1 MLSGELETFLP
12 GHKIRVLQYGVG
24 PIGAAIVRLML
35 QKPEIQV
42 IGAIDLD
49 PQKIGKDLG
58 RIVGAERDLGVIIA
72 GDARDA
78 LRAGA
83 HVVVHTTSS
92 YLSQASGQLMACLQ
106 AGSHVVSTCEE
117 LAYPFRKHPELAQQL
132 NRAAREHR
140 VALLG
145 TGVNPGFAMD
155 KLVLTLS
162 AACQEVRRVA
172 VRRIVDAS
180 RRRLPLQKKVGAG
193 MTVDEFQAQVQAG
206 VVKHH
211 GLPESVAMI
220 ADTLGLNV
228 DTIEETIEPV
238 VAEHT
243 VRSEFLEVVSGRV
256 AGVRQVARGTGEGQE
271 NVRLEL
277 QLCLGAPDPVDAIEI
292 SGVPDLKLAIPGGIH
307 GDLATAAIVVNCIPA
322 LLEAK
327 PGLLT
332 SRDIPMHFLPGVE
345 QMQTVG
351 AGELRN

>member
-1 MLSGELETFLP
+1 MASH
-12 GHKIRVLQYGVG
+12 HKIRVIQYGVG
-24 PIGAAIVRLML
+24 PIGAGIVRLML

-49 PQKIGKDLG
+49 PDKIGKDLG
-58 RIVGAERDLGVIIA
+58 RVVGAEADLGVVI
-72 GDARDA
+72 GGEARDV

-92 YLSQASGQLMACLQ
+92 YLPQVADQLLSCVQ

-132 NRAAREHR
+132 DRAAREHR
-140 VALLG
+140 VSLLG

-162 AACQEVRRVA
+162 TACQEVRSVK
-172 VRRIVDAS
+172 VRRVVDAS

-193 MTVDEFQAQVQAG
+193 MTVEEFRAQVHAG
-206 VVKHH
+206 VIKHH
-211 GLPESVAMI
+211 GLPESAAMI
-220 ADTLGLNV
+220 ADSLGLRV

-238 VAEHT
+238 VAQEA
-243 VRSEFLEVVSGRV
+243 VRSEFLQVPAGRV
-256 AGVRQVARGTGEGQE
+256 KGVRQVARGSGDGRES
-271 NVRLEL
+271 VRLEL
-277 QLCLGAPDPVDAIEI
+277 EMYLGAPDPVDAIEI
-292 SGVPDLKLAIPGGIH
+292 GGIPDLKLAIPGGIH
-307 GDLATAAIVVNCIPA
+307 GDLATAAIAVNCIPA

-332 SRDIPMHFLPGVE
+332 SRDIPMRFLPGVK

-351 AGELRN
+351 A

>member
-1 MLSGELETFLP
+1 M
-12 GHKIRVLQYGVG
+12 IQYGVG
-24 PIGAAIVRLML
+24 PIGAGIVRLML
-35 QKPEIQV
+35 QKPEIQIV
-42 IGAIDLD
+42 GAIDSD
-49 PQKIGKDLG
+49 PQKAGKDLG

-72 GDARDA
+72 GEARDV

-92 YLSQASGQLMACLQ
+92 YLTQVTDQLLACLQ

-117 LAYPFRKHPELAQQL
+117 LAYPFRKHGDLSQKL
-132 NRAAREHR
+132 DRAAREHR

-162 AACQEVRRVA
+162 TACQEVRRVT
-172 VRRIVDAS
+172 VRRVVDAS

-193 MTVDEFQAQVQAG
+193 MSVEEFQAQVQAG
-206 VVKHH
+206 VIKHH
-211 GLPESVAMI
+211 GLPESAGMI
-220 ADTLGLNV
+220 ADSLGLRV
-228 DTIEETIEPV
+228 DTIEEAIEPV
-238 VAEHT
+238 VAQET
-243 VRSEFLEVVSGRV
+243 VRSEFLEVAPGRV
-256 AGVRQVARGTGEGQE
+256 KGVRQVARGLGAGQE

-277 QLCLGAPDPVDAIEI
+277 EMYLGAPEPVDTIEL

-307 GDLATAAIVVNCIPA
+307 GDLATAAIAVNCIPA

-332 SRDIPMHFLPGVE
+332 SRDIPMRFLPGVA
-345 QMQTVG
+345 QLQSVG
-351 AGELRN
+351 A